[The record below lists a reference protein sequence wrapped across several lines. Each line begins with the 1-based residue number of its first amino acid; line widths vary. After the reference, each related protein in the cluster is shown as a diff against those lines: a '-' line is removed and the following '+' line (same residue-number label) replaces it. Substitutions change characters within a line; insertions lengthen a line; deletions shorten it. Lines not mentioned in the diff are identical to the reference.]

1 MFQEDNSNGNLNR
14 VKRNTGK
21 SLLRSD
27 HRHQA
32 RGEKV
37 GKKQETPNSR
47 AAAGTVEG
55 MEKGETRGP
64 PVDNKEGGGTAG

>member
-1 MFQEDNSNGNLNR
+1 MFQEDNSDGNLNR

-27 HRHQA
+27 HSHEA

-37 GKKQETPNSR
+37 GTKQETPNSR
-47 AAAGTVEG
+47 AAADTVEG
-55 MEKGETRGP
+55 TEKGETRQP
-64 PVDNKEGGGTAG
+64 PVDDKEGEGTVG